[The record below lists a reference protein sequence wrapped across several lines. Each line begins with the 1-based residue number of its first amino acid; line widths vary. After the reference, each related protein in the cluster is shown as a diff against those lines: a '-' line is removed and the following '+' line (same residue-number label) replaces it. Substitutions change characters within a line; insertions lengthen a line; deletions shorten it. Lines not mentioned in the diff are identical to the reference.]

1 MTSGWSTIFLKP
13 LVFEV
18 AFVFERGGVLLVSV
32 FCHVERSRDISYY
45 LLQEILRDWFGS
57 LPALSALRPMS
68 RLPKPLHSSVRGQTG
83 DSLGMTAGL
92 TTVFLKPL

>member
-57 LPALSALRPMS
+57 LPAHSALRPPAYVAAS
-68 RLPKPLHSSVRGQTG
+68 QARSIPRSE
-83 DSLGMTAGL
+83 AGL
-92 TTVFLKPL
+92 AIRSE